1 MLQNLKSLSFLRII
15 NEKVS
20 ENKIKISWYLSI
32 KLDDSN
38 IPLYLWF
45 IIKNIDNKPIIESIN
60 INEYDDLNNTISNI
74 IKQKDYT
81 ITEIYQYIQNNINIF
96 LSNNNISTCDI
107 ILDKMEKI
115 KDDNKEINNID
126 IMECNWN
133 KINIL
138 KEEEKIKT
146 YYKIIMENFNIKDI
160 SISDKNIENEIKQY
174 LNNINTNHITIPN
187 IIWEI
192 ISHKKKFI
200 STTQEWS
207 NNIIITIEDLER
219 YLWIMPKDIA
229 EYNKIILIDFSINS
243 INFIWDYDVKSKKLW
258 QLYFKYNIENDK
270 DINNTLK
277 KEDLFIN
284 NFEIYLKEDNQ
295 NQINEFLVDPI
306 NYINNIDPTVVAN
319 YNRLK
324 YK

>member
-1 MLQNLKSLSFLRII
+1 
-15 NEKVS
+15 
-20 ENKIKISWYLSI
+20 
-32 KLDDSN
+32 
-38 IPLYLWF
+38 
-45 IIKNIDNKPIIESIN
+45 
-60 INEYDDLNNTISNI
+60 
-74 IKQKDYT
+74 
-81 ITEIYQYIQNNINIF
+81 
-96 LSNNNISTCDI
+96 
-107 ILDKMEKI
+107 
-115 KDDNKEINNID
+115 
-126 IMECNWN
+126 
-133 KINIL
+133 
-138 KEEEKIKT
+138 
-146 YYKIIMENFNIKDI
+146 MENFNIKDI